1 MHRGGDDPPAAA
13 LRAIRAWVRLE
24 QAFAAFNRHL
34 RATTGL
40 TGAQLA
46 MLRIIAELAPVTL
59 AQLRSRLVLHPAT
72 LGQLVDRLV
81 AKGLVTVAPDPA
93 DGRRRLVGPTGQGRR
108 VLAEAPM
115 AGPVRLR
122 TVPAEPA
129 RLTGLADALDDA
141 VELFGLGSWGE
152 EATR

>member
-1 MHRGGDDPPAAA
+1 M
-13 LRAIRAWVRLE
+13 
-24 QAFAAFNRHL
+24 
-34 RATTGL
+34 
-40 TGAQLA
+40 
-46 MLRIIAELAPVTL
+46 
-59 AQLRSRLVLHPAT
+59 LHPAT
-72 LGQLVDRLV
+72 LDQLVDRLV
-81 AKGLVTVAPDPA
+81 AKGP
-93 DGRRRLVGPTGQGRR
+93 
-108 VLAEAPM
+108 VLAEAPV